1 MATLDLAGVSQS
13 FLLRAGAVRRQ
24 SIAALGPLDL
34 EIRDGEFVAL
44 IGPSGCGKSTVLRL
58 LAGLLEPTTGRVRID
73 GLPPHDLQAQ
83 HSLGIAFQEH
93 ALLPWRTVQGN
104 LRLPFEVAGLRATRE
119 RIGELIALAAL
130 QGFEHARPA
139 ELSGGMRQR
148 VAIAR
153 ALALRPKLL
162 LLDEPFGALD
172 AVTRRRMNLE
182 LERIWLESRPTTLM
196 VTHSIDEAVLLADRV
211 ITLTERPGR
220 VRADTPVPFGRPRP
234 AALMRTPEFHRL
246 ADELTAN
253 LEIP

>member
-1 MATLDLAGVSQS
+1 MARLDLQGVTRS
-13 FLLRAGAVRRQ
+13 FQLRAGTRRRQ
-24 SIAALGPLDL
+24 FILALGPLDL
-34 EIRDGEFVAL
+34 RIEDGEFVAL

-58 LAGLLEPTTGRVRID
+58 LAGLLEPTTGQVQIN
-73 GLPPHDLQAQ
+73 GQPPRALQVQ

-93 ALLPWRTVQGN
+93 ALLPWRTVEGN
-104 LRLPFEVAGLRATRE
+104 LRLPFEVAGLEATPD

-172 AVTRRRMNLE
+172 AVTRRRMNFE
-182 LERIWLESRPTTLM
+182 LERIWLESQPTTLM
-196 VTHSIDEAVLLADRV
+196 VTHSVEEAVLLSNRV
-211 ITLTERPGR
+211 IVLTERPGR
-220 VRADTPVPFGRPRP
+220 VRVDTRVPFGRPRP
-234 AALMRTPEFHRL
+234 AALMRAAEFHRL

-253 LEIP
+253 LENV